1 MASFYR
7 STIGKKILMAVT
19 GLIMVGYLL
28 THVTANLMVFYEP
41 EWLDAYAAFL
51 KSMPFVIWPARAVL
65 LASVLVHIVAA
76 VDVTLRNRAARPVGY
91 RRKSLQA
98 ATWAS
103 RSMRIGGVILLVF
116 IVLHILHFTT
126 GQLHPSAPDF
136 NVHTVGWNVITA
148 FRNGWVVLAYLV
160 AMAALGLH
168 LFHGL
173 WSSSRTLGASP
184 GSVVP
189 QRRPVAAVIA
199 AFLWLGFS
207 IIPLGIFLGLA
218 E

>member
-1 MASFYR
+1 MAGFYR
-7 STIGKKILMAVT
+7 STIGKKLVMAVS
-19 GLIMVGYLL
+19 GLIIVGYLL
-28 THVTANLMVFYEP
+28 THVTANLMVFFAP
-41 EWLDAYAAFL
+41 DWLDAYAAFL

-65 LASVLVHIVAA
+65 LAAAVVHVVAA
-76 VDVTLRNRAARPVGY
+76 TQLTLRNRAARPVGY
-91 RRKSLQA
+91 QRRSPQA

-136 NVHTVGWNVITA
+136 NAHTVGWNVITA

-173 WSSSRTLGASP
+173 WSSTRTLGVNP
-184 GSVVP
+184 ESVQP
-189 QRRPVAAVIA
+189 QRRPVAAAIA

-207 IIPLGIFLGLA
+207 IIPLGIFLGLVD
-218 E
+218 